1 MSKIS
6 KKPLRQA
13 SSDAGERFAR
23 MAGERPPGF
32 AREFWDFLRQNR
44 KWWLT
49 PILVILVLL
58 IVLVILSQTPLAPFI
73 YPFF

>member
-1 MSKIS
+1 MAKVLKESGR
-6 KKPLRQA
+6 KPL
-13 SSDAGERFAR
+13 SDAGERFAR

-32 AREFWDFLRQNR
+32 AREFWEFLRQNR

-58 IVLVILSQTPLAPFI
+58 IVLVILSQTALAPFI
-73 YPFF
+73 YPLF